1 MNFSEADIRFM
12 QRAIELAA
20 LGRGHVSPNPMVG
33 CVIVHEGRIIGEG
46 WHRKYGEAHAEVNAI
61 NSVEDQ
67 SLLTESICYVTLEPC
82 AHHGKTPPCAD
93 LLVAMK
99 LKKVVIAVVDSNPL
113 VGGKGIKRLKDAGIE
128 VETGC
133 LEEEALEQNVR
144 FFTMMDKKRPYI
156 ILKWA
161 ETADGFVARSNFD
174 SKWISNEYARS
185 LVHQWR
191 AEEDAILVGSNTAS
205 YDNPNLNVRS
215 WVGNDPLR
223 IVIDRKL
230 SLKSDLNLFD
240 QSIPTI
246 VYNCQKT
253 GQEGKLEW
261 VKLDE
266 AEFIESLVKD
276 LGQRKVQSL
285 IVEGGATVL
294 KAFIEEGL
302 WDEAKVFA
310 SSVEFGDGIPAP
322 KLSQQSTVS
331 DVMGDELRIYKRTR
345 SL

>member
-1 MNFSEADIRFM
+1 MR
-12 QRAIELAA
+12 RALELAA
-20 LGRGHVSPNPMVG
+20 LGRGYVSPNPMVG

-61 NSVEDQ
+61 NSVENQ
-67 SLLTESICYVTLEPC
+67 ALLTESICYVTLEPC

-113 VGGKGIKRLKDAGIE
+113 VGGKGIKKLKEAGVE
-128 VETGC
+128 VEIGC
-133 LEEEALEQNVR
+133 LEEEALEQNVH

-174 SKWISNEYARS
+174 SKWISNEYSRS

-191 AEEDAILVGSNTAS
+191 TEEDAILVGSNTAA
-205 YDNPNLNVRS
+205 YDNPSLNVRS

-246 VYNCQKT
+246 LYNCQKT
-253 GQEGKLEW
+253 GHEGKLEW

-266 AEFIESLVKD
+266 ADFIESLVKD

-285 IVEGGATVL
+285 IVEGGATIL
-294 KAFIEEGL
+294 NAFIEAGL
-302 WDEAKVFA
+302 WDEARVFT